1 MAVPGAWKQFESFTQ
16 QTLRTICD
24 RLLLASQNLEES
36 TPPSLLFPLW
46 KGKQGLEN
54 LERRTLRGTEGVA
67 GAPFIVIGFVSVG
80 IFVTEKTIHN
90 TQIDD
95 V

>member
-16 QTLRTICD
+16 QTLRTMCD
-24 RLLLASQNLEES
+24 QLLLASQNHEEN
-36 TPPSLLFPLW
+36 TALSLLFPLW
-46 KGKQGLEN
+46 KGKQDLEN
-54 LERRTLRGTEGVA
+54 HGRRTLRGTVGVA

-80 IFVTEKTIHN
+80 IDVIEKTMCN
-90 TQIDD
+90 TQIDS